1 MCSLTKMMSVTL
13 IDISSCYFINILI
26 DGCVTNPSP
35 SLVFVFR
42 CLNQRLISLELSAA
56 FRFPPSKTHPLEFL
70 RFFNFR
76 QRFAWNLF
84 RMVATKFRILAR
96 FFGTR
101 QGFLNEI
108 LINDISFGSMAFY
121 TPPPPTPTLIS
132 YLMPFKFHTENE
144 CLLFNWNEFK
154 WNVDSVYGIEGGS
167 EVTERLLAGTRLA
180 PRCLHLHRSCSY

>member
-121 TPPPPTPTLIS
+121 APPPPPPWYHILCLSNSILKTNVCYSIETNL
-132 YLMPFKFHTENE
+132 NE
-144 CLLFNWNEFK
+144 MSIQFTALK
-154 WNVDSVYGIEGGS
+154 GDR
-167 EVTERLLAGTRLA
+167 RLLNGCLRALD
-180 PRCLHLHRSCSY
+180 LHLGVFIFIDPVRIS